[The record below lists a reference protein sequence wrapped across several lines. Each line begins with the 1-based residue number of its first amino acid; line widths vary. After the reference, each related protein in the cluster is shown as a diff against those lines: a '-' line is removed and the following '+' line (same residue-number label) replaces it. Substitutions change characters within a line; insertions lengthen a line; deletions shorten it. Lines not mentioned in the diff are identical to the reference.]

1 MQGSIYQ
8 VDKIPILDI
17 PVFDTPDEKV
27 KLRIINLVD
36 QVLELNEHL
45 QKETLPK
52 QKNQLLEKINK
63 SEKLIN
69 QMFYKLYKLDQSE
82 IDVIE
87 GGQGDLG
94 MGKAVHYLPS

>member
-1 MQGSIYQ
+1 MG
-8 VDKIPILDI
+8 
-17 PVFDTPDEKV
+17 
-27 KLRIINLVD
+27 IINLVD
-36 QVLELNEHL
+36 QLLESNEHL
-45 QKETLPK
+45 HKETLPK